1 MKTVRQQSWNRP
13 DQVAGGAHTVGQHLS
28 RGFSLVEIWCLPC
41 HRMEH
46 IAVHDLPL
54 HLRIGELW
62 RRHRCSECGGQ
73 DLASRVSV
81 SEMKAFWSVGM
92 LDGRTPL

>member
-1 MKTVRQQSWNRP
+1 MKQQPWNRP
-13 DQVAGGAHTVGQHLS
+13 GEVVGGARDVGQHLS
-28 RGFSLVEIWCLPC
+28 RGFSMVEIWCLPC

-54 HLRIGELW
+54 HLRISDLW
-62 RRHRCSECGGQ
+62 RRYRCTECGGQ
-73 DLASRVSV
+73 DLASQVSC
-81 SEMKAFWSVGM
+81 SEMKAFWDAGM